1 MAKTSPVYV
10 RIDTNLK
17 DNAESILIQLGISP
31 SSAIQMFYSR
41 IVLERGLPF
50 SLHLPSSQ
58 IENIA
63 NITQSEIDVALEK
76 GIESIRGGRTYTLDA
91 VDAELKKKFGI

>member
-10 RIDTNLK
+10 RIDASLK
-17 DNAESILIQLGISP
+17 ENAESILIQLGLSP

-50 SLHLPSSQ
+50 SLHLPSPR
-58 IENIA
+58 IENVA
-63 NITQSEIDVALEK
+63 NMTQSEIDAALEK
-76 GIESIRGGRTYTLDA
+76 GIESIKEGRTYTLNA

>member
-1 MAKTSPVYV
+1 MANTSPVYV

-17 DNAESILIQLGISP
+17 ENAEKILIQLGISP

-50 SLHLPSSQ
+50 NLHLPSSQ
-58 IENIA
+58 PENVA
-63 NITQSEIDVALEK
+63 SMTQSELDAALEK
-76 GIESIRGGRTYTLDA
+76 GIESVRAGKTYTLDA